1 MNIKYLKIILPALTG
16 LGLVFAST
24 LNIAFA
30 WEKDGSADCSRVF
43 ASIRNETQ
51 TMTWDG
57 YVKAGNSIVVSD
69 SGMAAPF
76 EWKTINWTPPSGF
89 EGNVEAVSRLKN
101 SNGDVADYRRVRA
114 ELECPTASPTPSP
127 SPLPSP
133 SPSPVPQ
140 GGQEQKQKQE
150 TKVEVKVEQK
160 QENNQTVN
168 VTGQVAGVSTVPV
181 KQPETGPGVL
191 GMVSVAG
198 AGPLGL
204 LLARYGRGR
213 IVGKKDE
220 DLTSIASA
228 IVTDRLDKKSS

>member
-16 LGLVFAST
+16 LGLVFASASNT
-24 LNIAFA
+24 AFA
-30 WEKDGSADCSRVF
+30 WQKDGSADCSRVF
-43 ASIRNETQ
+43 ASIRNESQ
-51 TMTWDG
+51 TMSWDG

-150 TKVEVKVEQK
+150 TNVNVKVEQK

-191 GMVSVAG
+191 GMASVAG

>member
-16 LGLVFAST
+16 LGLVFASASNT
-24 LNIAFA
+24 AFA
-30 WEKDGSADCSRVF
+30 WQKDGSADCSRVF
-43 ASIRNETQ
+43 ASIRNESQ
-51 TMTWDG
+51 TMSWDG

-150 TKVEVKVEQK
+150 TNVNVKVEQK

-168 VTGQVAGVSTVPV
+168 VTGQVAGTSTVPV

-191 GMVSVAG
+191 GMASVAG

>member
-1 MNIKYLKIILPALTG
+1 MNIKYLKIFLPALTG

-24 LNIAFA
+24 FNIAFA

-150 TKVEVKVEQK
+150 TNVNVKVEQK